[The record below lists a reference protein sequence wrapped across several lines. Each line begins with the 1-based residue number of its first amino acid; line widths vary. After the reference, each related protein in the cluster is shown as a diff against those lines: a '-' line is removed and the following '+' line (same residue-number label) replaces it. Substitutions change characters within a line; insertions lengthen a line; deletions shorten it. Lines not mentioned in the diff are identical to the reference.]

1 VKDDDDADSFT
12 KTENI
17 SNVSAKEPQSK
28 IQNGLP
34 NQGHIIN
41 NPTDFKGEALTF
53 KATTAGVIATLSH
66 CIETMQQR
74 EESWKRRFELEA
86 ERRKKLEESMKFQ
99 GTSELNNAQQK
110 VILLNGPDYEE
121 GPHSKIKEEEFFDA
135 LDAMLDRHDQQQEE
149 KRQLKIRAKEI
160 GEPSSLLPT
169 ICDHPLWSEIDKT
182 TLEQVYFARLEVGE
196 GSADNAWQLFAEEG
210 EMRLFK
216 RELEVDGLVCDP
228 LKAVH
233 TVQGVTGH
241 EMCYHFFSPDV
252 RWDWENTLESMKVV
266 EEINPNSLIFHQI
279 HKRVWPAAQR
289 DAVFWSHIR
298 RIDDVES
305 TDPELKDVW
314 VVCNNS
320 IETDIPLGRCVRMKM
335 TVSLTC
341 ETFIRQP
348 AEGKA
353 VTRDDITCKIIYCST
368 INPGGWAPAS
378 VLRALYKREYP
389 KFVKRFSQYVIDTQ
403 EKQAILF

>member
-1 VKDDDDADSFT
+1 M
-12 KTENI
+12 
-17 SNVSAKEPQSK
+17 
-28 IQNGLP
+28 
-34 NQGHIIN
+34 
-41 NPTDFKGEALTF
+41 DFKGEAITF

-74 EESWKRRFELEA
+74 EESWKRRFESEA
-86 ERRKKLEESMKFQ
+86 ERRKKLEEVLKLQ
-99 GTSELNNAQQK
+99 GTVENNSQK
-110 VILLNGPDYEE
+110 NVLLLNGPDYEE

-160 GEPSSLLPT
+160 GDPSSLLPAT
-169 ICDHPLWSEIDKT
+169 CDHPLWQEIDKV
-182 TLEQVYFARLEVGE
+182 TLEQLYYARLEVGQE
-196 GSADNAWQLFAEEG
+196 VSDKAWQLFAEDG

-233 TVQGVTGH
+233 TVKGVTAH

-298 RIDDVES
+298 RINDVES
-305 TDPELKDVW
+305 TNEELNDVW

-320 IETDIPLGRCVRMKM
+320 VETDVPVRC
-335 TVSLTC
+335 SYFL
-341 ETFIRQP
+341 I
-348 AEGKA
+348 
-353 VTRDDITCKIIYCST
+353 
-368 INPGGWAPAS
+368 
-378 VLRALYKREYP
+378 L
-389 KFVKRFSQYVIDTQ
+389 SQ
-403 EKQAILF
+403 